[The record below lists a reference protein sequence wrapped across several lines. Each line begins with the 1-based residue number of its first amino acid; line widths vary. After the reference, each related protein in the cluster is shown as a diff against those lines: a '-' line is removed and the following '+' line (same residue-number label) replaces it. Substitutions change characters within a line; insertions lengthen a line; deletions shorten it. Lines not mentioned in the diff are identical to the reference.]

1 MKWLMSLTILVSFQL
16 RAEVSHEHVDS
27 MIDQMVT
34 NNIISKVEA
43 DKAKVRLRTMSSEQ
57 WAQINTKAEAIA
69 ARSPASVNTAS
80 DNKIEEVQAVDLDS
94 KQFQQIQS
102 DMEKFVP

>member
-1 MKWLMSLTILVSFQL
+1 MSLTILVSFQL

-34 NNIISKVEA
+34 NNVISKIEA
-43 DKAKVRLRTMSSEQ
+43 DKAKVRMRTMSSEQ

-69 ARSPASVNTAS
+69 ARSPASVSTAS

-102 DMEKFVP
+102 DMKKFVP

>member
-34 NNIISKVEA
+34 NNVISKIEA
-43 DKAKVRLRTMSSEQ
+43 DKAKVRMRTMSSEQ

-69 ARSPASVNTAS
+69 ARSPASVSTAS

-102 DMEKFVP
+102 DMKKFVP

>member
-34 NNIISKVEA
+34 NNVISKIEA
-43 DKAKVRLRTMSSEQ
+43 DKAK
-57 WAQINTKAEAIA
+57 
-69 ARSPASVNTAS
+69 
-80 DNKIEEVQAVDLDS
+80 
-94 KQFQQIQS
+94 
-102 DMEKFVP
+102 FV

>member
-34 NNIISKVEA
+34 NNVISKIEA
-43 DKAKVRLRTMSSEQ
+43 DKAKVRMRTMSSEQ

-69 ARSPASVNTAS
+69 ARSPASVSTAS

-102 DMEKFVP
+102 DMKIFVP

>member
-43 DKAKVRLRTMSSEQ
+43 DKAKVRLRTMSSDQ
-57 WAQINTKAEAIA
+57 WAQINTKAAAIA

-102 DMEKFVP
+102 DMKKFVP

>member
-102 DMEKFVP
+102 DMKKFVP

>member
-43 DKAKVRLRTMSSEQ
+43 DKAKVRMRTMSSEQ

>member
-34 NNIISKVEA
+34 NNVISKVDA
-43 DKAKVRLRTMSSEQ
+43 DKAKVRMRTMSSDQ

-69 ARSPASVNTAS
+69 ARSPASVNTDS

-102 DMEKFVP
+102 DMKKFVP

>member
-34 NNIISKVEA
+34 HNVISKIEA
-43 DKAKVRLRTMSSEQ
+43 DKAKVRMRTMSSEQ

-69 ARSPASVNTAS
+69 ARSPASVSTAS

-102 DMEKFVP
+102 DMKKFVP

>member
-1 MKWLMSLTILVSFQL
+1 MMLVSFQL
-16 RAEVSHEHVDS
+16 KAEVSPDQVDT

-34 NNIISKVEA
+34 NNVISKVDA
-43 DKAKVRLRTMSSEQ
+43 DKAKVRLRTMSSDQ

-69 ARSPASVNTAS
+69 ARSPASVNTGS
-80 DNKIEEVQAVDLDS
+80 ENKIEEVQALDLDS

-102 DMEKFVP
+102 DMKKFVP